1 MLPKKNTEI
10 KWRDWPLKDKIHQ
23 NVEVEDKNGK
33 LVTIL
38 ALVDKPKIEPVPA
51 SVFDIQS
58 ILDTGNTQLL
68 QYKFKM
74 RHDINSI
81 DAALRLA
88 SDVEASID
96 KLAADEYVNQ
106 QTSSTP
112 NVQSENSES

>member
-38 ALVDKPKIEPVPA
+38 ALVDKPKTVPVPA
-51 SVFDIQS
+51 SAFDIQS
-58 ILDTGNTQLL
+58 IIDTGNTQLL

-74 RHDINSI
+74 RHDLNSI
-81 DAALRLA
+81 DAALRMA
-88 SDVEASID
+88 SDVEASLD
-96 KLAADEYVNQ
+96 KLAADEFAKHQ
-106 QTSSTP
+106 
-112 NVQSENSES
+112 NSESSNVKLENPEI